1 MEEICLNFRS
11 VDKLYVQT
19 LLERAKAIYEKYD
32 FEYLTVSKR
41 IENSPPEGFNRGD
54 TCIHILRSLFG
65 VDWEVS
71 CCYDLNAS
79 HACVAISRILIICNR
94 FAN

>member
-1 MEEICLNFRS
+1 M
-11 VDKLYVQT
+11 QT

-71 CCYDLNAS
+71 FYMVPWPWFVFPS
-79 HACVAISRILIICNR
+79 WVIQ
-94 FAN
+94 

>member
-1 MEEICLNFRS
+1 M
-11 VDKLYVQT
+11 QT

-71 CCYDLNAS
+71 FYIHGAM
-79 HACVAISRILIICNR
+79 AMVCVPIMGNTVKIGYMIHIFVHQKTVS
-94 FAN
+94 

>member
-1 MEEICLNFRS
+1 MYHNFRS

-71 CCYDLNAS
+71 GCCCCNLNA
-79 HACVAISRILIICNR
+79 ISSNLI
-94 FAN
+94 